1 MLQAREKTCGRSS
14 RQAGGLAASTAA
26 VMLAMGLGAG
36 TAAAGGAITVEKPWM
51 RFIIKAR
58 PASGYFTLRNNGDAA
73 VELTGASSSA
83 CGMLMLH
90 QSKQE
95 KGVDRMMHM
104 KSVSVPAHGTLVF
117 APGGYHLMC
126 MSPTNG
132 MAIGANVQVTLRF
145 ADGTQVTSPF
155 PVKGPSGK

>member
-1 MLQAREKTCGRSS
+1 MKRLTQTTRVQSSMRAVGRASALAMILACGIGVS
-14 RQAGGLAASTAA
+14 AAAAASSVT
-26 VMLAMGLGAG
+26 
-36 TAAAGGAITVEKPWM
+36 IEKPWM

-58 PASGYFTLRNNGDAA
+58 PAAGYFTLRNNGDAA

-95 KGVDRMMHM
+95 KGVDRMMHV
-104 KSVSVPAHGTLVF
+104 KSVSVPAHGTLAF

-126 MSPTNG
+126 MSPTNA
-132 MAIGANVQVTLRF
+132 M
-145 ADGTQVTSPF
+145 
-155 PVKGPSGK
+155 